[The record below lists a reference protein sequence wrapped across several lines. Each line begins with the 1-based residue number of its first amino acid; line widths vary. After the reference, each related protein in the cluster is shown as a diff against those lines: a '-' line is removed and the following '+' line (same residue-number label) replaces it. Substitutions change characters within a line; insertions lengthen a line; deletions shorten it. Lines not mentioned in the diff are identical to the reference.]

1 MAQPTAAVVAVS
13 EMAVVRALELAG
25 NRLMGRNGRGDRGT
39 LQRMAP
45 WDRHSFFRVTRE
57 EADKVLAGVWEAP
70 AARGVPEELLRVLD
84 TYVRLL
90 LASGHS
96 LHRSDLVQTLS
107 RMHQQVL
114 LPWEA
119 DEASASPVTP

>member
-25 NRLMGRNGRGDRGT
+25 NRLMGRNGRSDRGT
-39 LQRMAP
+39 LQRMAS
-45 WDRHSFFRVTRE
+45 WDRHSFFRVTGE
-57 EADKVLAGVWEAP
+57 GADRVLVGVWEAP

-84 TYVRLL
+84 AYVRLL

-107 RMHQQVL
+107 RMPQQVV

-119 DEASASPVTP
+119 DESSAASVTP

>member
-1 MAQPTAAVVAVS
+1 
-13 EMAVVRALELAG
+13 
-25 NRLMGRNGRGDRGT
+25 
-39 LQRMAP
+39 MAP
-45 WDRHSFFRVTRE
+45 WDRHSFFRVTGE

-96 LHRSDLVQTLS
+96 LHRSDLMQTLS

>member
-1 MAQPTAAVVAVS
+1 MAQPTAVVVAVS
-13 EMAVVRALELAG
+13 EMVVVRVLELAG
-25 NRLMGRNGRGDRGT
+25 NRLMSRNGRSDRGT

-45 WDRHSFFRVTRE
+45 WDRHSFFRVTGE
-57 EADKVLAGVWEAP
+57 EADKVLAGVWEVP
-70 AARGVPEELLRVLD
+70 AERGLPEELLRVLD

-107 RMHQQVL
+107 QDAPARRPALGGGRGVCH
-114 LPWEA
+114 
-119 DEASASPVTP
+119 SVT